1 MRKSQEFFINARVEE
16 GKREN
21 VKRKEKAREHPETK
35 ENSLGLIYGGNLKA
49 FWNTLLK
56 KQSIYA
62 YAVPKP
68 EKRNAGVDCV
78 DRSGTTLVEGLRI
91 GEE

>member
-35 ENSLGLIYGGNLKA
+35 ENSLGLIYAGNLKA
-49 FWNTLLK
+49 F
-56 KQSIYA
+56 
-62 YAVPKP
+62 
-68 EKRNAGVDCV
+68 
-78 DRSGTTLVEGLRI
+78 
-91 GEE
+91 